1 MPSALLIDLDG
12 TLIDSEPWYK
22 RTEVATLNGFGVP
35 IKLEEMGEFTGLTLR
50 TWLQRINSQYDK
62 ALTMEQ
68 FLEDYRPQ
76 MEEHVRTNVQ
86 MFSDTMPFLERAKGV
101 PSILVTS
108 SMKWYVDVV
117 LERFPEIGEA
127 VQGVVCEADVK
138 IGKPDPEP
146 YLMASERLG
155 VDPGLA
161 WVIEDAKNGV
171 TSGIA
176 AGCHVIGVDREGHG
190 TLGMAHQ
197 VVSDLSGL
205 LVRA

>member
-35 IKLEEMGEFTGLTLR
+35 IRLEEMGEFTGLTLR
-50 TWLQRINSQYDK
+50 TWLARINAQYEK
-62 ALTMEQ
+62 ALTMDL
-68 FLEDYRPQ
+68 FLEGYRPQ

-86 MFSDTMPFLERAKGV
+86 MFPDTLSFLERAKDT

-117 LERFPEIGEA
+117 LERFPEIGET

-146 YLMASERLG
+146 YLMASQRLG
-155 VDPGLA
+155 VDPSLA

-171 TSGIA
+171 ASGVA
-176 AGCHVIGVDREGHG
+176 AGCHVIGVDREGSG
-190 TLGMAHQ
+190 TLTMAHQ
-197 VVSDLSGL
+197 VVSGLGGL
-205 LVRA
+205 LVQS